1 VVGLERVAAGMEDV
15 VVVAAAAGR
24 GRVARLGG
32 IAVVRGI
39 LEVDDVGPGA
49 GNEEGLGIDEVAYAE
64 LKEITFFIL
73 VRKEEKTY
81 EVQSSF
87 SYQ

>member
-15 VVVAAAAGR
+15 VVVVAAGR

-64 LKEITFFIL
+64 LKEIKFLNYFL
-73 VRKEEKTY
+73 
-81 EVQSSF
+81 F
-87 SYQ
+87 